1 MATDNKD
8 LIICRCE
15 EITRGEIEEAVRR
28 GDRTINEI
36 KKRTSACM
44 GICGGKT
51 CSRLIT
57 NIIKELAGADYE
69 DIDQNNA
76 RPPVRPI
83 SLDALGEGEV

>member
-1 MATDNKD
+1 MSTDNKD

-15 EITRGEIEEAVRR
+15 EITRGEIEAAVDK

-36 KKRTSACM
+36 KKRTTACM

-57 NIIKELAGADYE
+57 NIVREKTGIDFEE
-69 DIDQNNA
+69 IDQNNA

-83 SLDALGEGEV
+83 PIDALGEAEA